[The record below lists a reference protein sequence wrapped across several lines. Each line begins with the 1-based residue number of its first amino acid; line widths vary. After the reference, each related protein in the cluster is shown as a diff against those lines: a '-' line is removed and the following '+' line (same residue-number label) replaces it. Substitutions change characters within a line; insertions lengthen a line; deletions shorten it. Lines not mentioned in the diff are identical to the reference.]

1 MLVPVPSTMD
11 RTWRNL
17 TPYPLTFSLGHLPA
31 GKRVMADDDQQF
43 EDADAAVTQA
53 VTKFASEIGSM
64 FARWEAVNPRY
75 IMESALEELCAE
87 VAKLTDDLKAGPA
100 TLKLLDAMAE
110 YRESEIEDR

>member
-1 MLVPVPSTMD
+1 
-11 RTWRNL
+11 
-17 TPYPLTFSLGHLPA
+17 
-31 GKRVMADDDQQF
+31 MADDDQQF

>member
-1 MLVPVPSTMD
+1 MSW
-11 RTWRNL
+11 RTTINNL
-17 TPYPLTFSLGHLPA
+17 
-31 GKRVMADDDQQF
+31 KM
-43 EDADAAVTQA
+43 ADAAVTQA

-64 FARWEAVNPRY
+64 FARWEAVTPRY

-87 VAKLTDDLKAGPA
+87 VAKLTDDLKEIAGPA

>member
-1 MLVPVPSTMD
+1 
-11 RTWRNL
+11 
-17 TPYPLTFSLGHLPA
+17 
-31 GKRVMADDDQQF
+31 MADDDQQF

-53 VTKFASEIGSM
+53 VTKFGSEIGSM

-100 TLKLLDAMAE
+100 TLKLLDAMTE